1 MSDEVNKRFSV
12 AIIPYTFVGAGEKV
26 YGRLLPLYLVVGLK
40 LLQVSVANWEEE
52 LGVKWWRARINW
64 CTLLRSP

>member
-12 AIIPYTFVGAGEKV
+12 AMIHYTFVGASEKV

-40 LLQVSVANWEEE
+40 SLQVSVANWEEE
-52 LGVKWWRARINW
+52 HRCELVESQDKLEH
-64 CTLLRSP
+64 TF